1 MPEENRFKILLVCTG
16 NTCRSPMAVG
26 ILLRLL
32 EEKGI
37 REIEVESAGIS
48 AYAGSPA
55 TLFAVDTCRNFGID
69 ISPHSARQLTKEIA
83 QGADLIL
90 VMAPEHWDYISNLN
104 RGLLEKTFLLKAFPG
119 QGQKGRNYTIKD
131 PIGGDQQAYLSC
143 FFDLDENLHR
153 ILPAL
158 LNLAEKK

>member
-1 MPEENRFKILLVCTG
+1 
-16 NTCRSPMAVG
+16 MAVG
-26 ILLRLL
+26 ILRRLL
-32 EEKGI
+32 EEKES
-37 REIEVESAGIS
+37 REIEVESAGIA

-55 TLFAVDTCRNFGID
+55 TLFAVDTCRNFGLD
-69 ISPHSARQLTKEIA
+69 ISQHTARQITQEIA
-83 QGADLIL
+83 QAADLIL
-90 VMAPEHWDYISNLN
+90 VMAPEHLDYISNLN
-104 RGLLEKTFLLKAFPG
+104 RSLLEKTFLLKAFPG
-119 QGQKGRNYTIKD
+119 QGEKGRNYTIKD